1 MKKSIF
7 VLALSMGTL
16 AMHAQNDRTALEGTR
31 PGDNWSIELKT
42 GAVTPLTHSAFFK
55 NARPAFGFGIG
66 KQLTPIFGLGIQG
79 MGYVNTSASKT
90 AFDASE
96 VSLLGKV
103 NLMNL
108 FGGYTGTPGPHAS
121 A

>member
-96 VSLLGKV
+96 VS
-103 NLMNL
+103 
-108 FGGYTGTPGPHAS
+108 
-121 A
+121 